1 MFSFDFD
8 ILNYYFYVDKI
19 EDLISKEKREL
30 KLKIYLAREADLED
44 FSGSIADICE
54 FFLNKDLGV
63 RGV

>member
-1 MFSFDFD
+1 
-8 ILNYYFYVDKI
+8 LNYYFYVDKI

-44 FSGSIADICE
+44 FSGSIVDICE

>member
-1 MFSFDFD
+1 
-8 ILNYYFYVDKI
+8 LNYHFYVDKI

-44 FSGSIADICE
+44 FSGSIVDICE